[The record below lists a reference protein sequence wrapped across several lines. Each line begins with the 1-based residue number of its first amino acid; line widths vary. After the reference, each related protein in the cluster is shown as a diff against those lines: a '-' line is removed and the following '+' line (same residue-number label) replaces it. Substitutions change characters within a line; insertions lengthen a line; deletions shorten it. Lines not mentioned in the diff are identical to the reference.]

1 MKTAR
6 IPLGSCFVYAIH
18 RLSGDHDG
26 FNPLPGPTSYDVV
39 SIFAG
44 CGRVG
49 ADTSTTQRFSAL
61 SLRTIR
67 LLSGDHVGE

>member
-18 RLSGDHDG
+18 MLSGDHDG
-26 FNPLPGPTSYDVV
+26 FKPLPGPTSYDVV
-39 SIFAG
+39 SIFVG
-44 CGRVG
+44 IGRGV
-49 ADTSTTQRFSAL
+49 AVTSTNQRLSAL
-61 SLRTIR
+61 SLKTIR